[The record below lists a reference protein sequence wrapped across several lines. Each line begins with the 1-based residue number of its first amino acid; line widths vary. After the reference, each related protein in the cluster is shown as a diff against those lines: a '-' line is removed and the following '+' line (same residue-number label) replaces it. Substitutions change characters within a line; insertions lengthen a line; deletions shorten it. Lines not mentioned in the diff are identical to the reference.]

1 VKLLETK
8 RIVTSIS
15 LKVRVIL
22 KLIFFVV
29 FFFFLLCLKNV
40 VALLFKDLGFI

>member
-1 VKLLETK
+1 MKLLETK

-29 FFFFLLCLKNV
+29 FFFVLFLKNV